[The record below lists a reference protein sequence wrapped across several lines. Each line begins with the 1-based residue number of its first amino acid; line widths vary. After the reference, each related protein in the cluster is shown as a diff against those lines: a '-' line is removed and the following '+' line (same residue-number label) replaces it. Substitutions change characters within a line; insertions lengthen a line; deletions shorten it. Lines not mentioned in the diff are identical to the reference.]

1 MATREVESKGLKKDA
16 LGFVSS
22 VVIGVASTAPGYS
35 LAAVLTLVVAA
46 VGVQAPAVLILA
58 FVPMLFIA
66 ASYYYMNR
74 ADPDCGTTFS
84 WVTRAMGPWS
94 GWIAGWAIIVA
105 DIIVMAN
112 LAQIAGLYG
121 FLLVGWQ
128 TAAESTFAV
137 TLVGVL
143 WIVVMT
149 AICVYGIELSART
162 QVGLLGAEILT
173 LALFAI
179 VALVK
184 VYTGDALAG
193 SIHPHVSWFS
203 PFAIDSL
210 DGLTTGLLVA
220 VFIYWGWDSTV
231 CVNEETTDSGT
242 TPGRAAVASTIIL
255 VGIYVIVST
264 AAVAFAGPEAIA
276 NDDSGDALGLL
287 GTQVLGVGLDK
298 LVIIAVLTS
307 AAASTQT
314 TILPTARTSLS
325 MARAARDAREPG
337 RIHPRFLTPH
347 VSTILMGGFSIVWY
361 VGLTLISENIL
372 FDSIAALG
380 LMIAF
385 YYGLTGFACTWYY
398 RHEIFTSVKAF
409 FFVGVAPTLG
419 GVDPGVAVLQV
430 LQGPLQ
436 ARELGVGRLLAR
448 GRPAAGDRHRLPGL
462 RRRADGDLVRRRA
475 SRVLPPQARGR
486 GRRLARRPAAGHAGA
501 HRRRRLMAGAS
512 YAADAGV
519 DGAARAVTR
528 RWVVRDG
535 REVGGRATASRPHR
549 HATNVPPASQ
559 TSSSTTRT
567 AHD

>member
-1 MATREVESKGLKKDA
+1 VATGGVVEQKGLKEGA

-58 FVPMLFIA
+58 FLPMLFIA

-84 WVTRAMGPWS
+84 WVTRAMGPWA
-94 GWIAGWAIIVA
+94 GWIGGWAIVIA

-121 FLLVGWQ
+121 FLLFGWQ
-128 TAAESTFAV
+128 SAADSTLAV
-137 TLVGVL
+137 TVVGVL

-173 LALFAI
+173 LVLFAV

-184 VYTGDALAG
+184 VAGGDAPDG
-193 SIHPHVSWFS
+193 SVSPDVGWFS
-203 PFAIDSL
+203 PFAIDST
-210 DGLTTGLLVA
+210 DGLVAGLLVA

-231 CVNEETTDSGT
+231 CVNEETSDSGT
-242 TPGRAAVASTIIL
+242 TPGKAAVASTVIL
-255 VGIYVIVST
+255 VGIYVLVAV
-264 AAVAFAGPEAIA
+264 AAIAFAGPEKIA

-287 GTQVLGVGLDK
+287 GTAVLGSPLDK
-298 LVIIAVLTS
+298 LVIVAVLTS

-325 MARAARDAREPG
+325 MARAGAMPAILG
-337 RIHPRFLTPH
+337 RIHQRFQTPD
-347 VSTILMGGFSIVWY
+347 VSTVLMGVFSIAWY

-385 YYGLTGFACTWYY
+385 YYGITGFACAIYY
-398 RHEIFTSVKAF
+398 RHELTNSVKNF
-409 FFVGVAPTLG
+409 LFVGVAPVIG
-419 GVDPGVAVLQV
+419 GVVLTWLLIKSCIDLSKPENSESGDSWFGLGPPLVIGIGLMLFGVVLMFWWWGAGHREFFRRRPEVAEPGALEAPPPLVAETAGVA
-430 LQGPLQ
+430 
-436 ARELGVGRLLAR
+436 
-448 GRPAAGDRHRLPGL
+448 
-462 RRRADGDLVRRRA
+462 
-475 SRVLPPQARGR
+475 
-486 GRRLARRPAAGHAGA
+486 
-501 HRRRRLMAGAS
+501 
-512 YAADAGV
+512 
-519 DGAARAVTR
+519 
-528 RWVVRDG
+528 
-535 REVGGRATASRPHR
+535 
-549 HATNVPPASQ
+549 
-559 TSSSTTRT
+559 
-567 AHD
+567 

>member
-1 MATREVESKGLKKDA
+1 LAASAAGQGASREVIDKGLKKGA

-46 VGVQAPAVLILA
+46 VGVQAPAILIVA
-58 FVPMLFIA
+58 FLPMLFIA

-84 WVTRAMGPWS
+84 WVTRALGPWA
-94 GWIAGWAIIVA
+94 GWIGGWAIIVA

-121 FLLVGWQ
+121 FLLFDWQ
-128 TAAESTFAV
+128 SAADSTLAV
-137 TLVGVL
+137 TLVGVI

-162 QVGLLGAEILT
+162 QVGLLGAEVLT
-173 LALFAI
+173 LTLFAV

-184 VYTGDALAG
+184 VYGGGDVPAA
-193 SIHPHVSWFS
+193 SVHPDLGWFS

-210 DGLTTGLLVA
+210 NGLTTGLLVA

-242 TPGRAAVASTIIL
+242 TPGRAAIFSTIIL
-255 VGIYVIVST
+255 VGIYVVVAT
-264 AAVAFAGPEAIA
+264 AAVAFAGPDKIA
-276 NDDSGDALGLL
+276 GDESGDALGLL
-287 GTQVLGVGLDK
+287 GTAVLGSPLDK

-325 MARAARDAREPG
+325 MARAKALPASLGD
-337 RIHPRFLTPH
+337 IHPRFLTPH
-347 VSTILMGGFSIVWY
+347 VSTILMGLLSIVWY
-361 VGLTLISENIL
+361 VGLTIVSENIL

-385 YYGLTGFACTWYY
+385 YYGLTGFACVVYY
-398 RHEIFTSVKAF
+398 RRELTESAKSFLL
-409 FFVGVAPTLG
+409 VGVAPFLG
-419 GVDPGVAVLQV
+419 GVILTYVFIKSCLDLAKPENSESGDSWFGLGPPLIIGIGFMILGVLLMVMWYFAGHRDFFGRKPEVADEGSLRKPPPVQPAATAGVA
-430 LQGPLQ
+430 
-436 ARELGVGRLLAR
+436 
-448 GRPAAGDRHRLPGL
+448 
-462 RRRADGDLVRRRA
+462 
-475 SRVLPPQARGR
+475 
-486 GRRLARRPAAGHAGA
+486 
-501 HRRRRLMAGAS
+501 
-512 YAADAGV
+512 
-519 DGAARAVTR
+519 
-528 RWVVRDG
+528 
-535 REVGGRATASRPHR
+535 
-549 HATNVPPASQ
+549 
-559 TSSSTTRT
+559 
-567 AHD
+567 